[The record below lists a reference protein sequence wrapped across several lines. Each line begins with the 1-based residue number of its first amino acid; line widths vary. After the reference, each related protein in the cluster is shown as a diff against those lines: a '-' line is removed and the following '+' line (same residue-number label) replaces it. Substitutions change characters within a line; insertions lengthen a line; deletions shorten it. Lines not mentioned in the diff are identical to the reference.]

1 MNKKT
6 LSLTGLIAVIVL
18 CMFRYVFFGFYIEHM
33 DNVQNSCVEH
43 VGEAAFNV
51 LADSLEYVSSK
62 IELFE
67 LTDVD
72 DNLEN
77 IPKREI
83 VSQLSKFKNS
93 FYYVSSVYLALENG
107 QYFESTSQDADQL
120 GTENQEWYL
129 KTKRN
134 LKTNF
139 LTVTKKNKSTC
150 GIISSPFY
158 YKGKYEGVIAVE
170 IDNALFKKI
179 ADFFGDDLDQ
189 LIISDEENNPLF
201 LFDKN
206 FKENDKYNKLT
217 KTHYYMTHN
226 QKEQS
231 QFTVSTYTMRTGS
244 KPLYIALTWFFSF
257 VFVVTIGYTIWIKWK
272 NNKDFTVG
280 FFAFQIIAVMAVEI
294 TTCFIIY
301 FIAYDQHVKHH
312 ENVMEQF
319 EEQID
324 ANSKYTAE
332 TIWLKV
338 QEKKIFK
345 ENKLL
350 EPESESIKNLV
361 EILDNVSKKN
371 SHIINFFFISKDG
384 EYQNYPYNSS
394 YGARDLNFQINRRL
408 LNGSDRSTYVGTVDM
423 EDWMLKEYVFK
434 AKDDRNNYI
443 GTFGVNLK
451 FNLPDAEIAKYF
463 GNNEI
468 DNKVEYRDGI
478 VSEISKDG
486 EKTILN
492 YFVNNIQHDLLNE
505 QEYGIVS
512 FKFFDKDYFAFVSTL
527 KDDTKRLIPIL
538 LEDNNRLQIL
548 MAICLILSF
557 VGMILSVF
565 LAYKEKVDSITYENV
580 EDNYEVE
587 LMNNEDH
594 YYEMMKNDEEIKKG
608 MKVMKIFGKKPSQEF
623 GKKLDEYLK
632 RKKDDD
638 YLDF

>member
-18 CMFRYVFFGFYIEHM
+18 CMFRYVFFGFYIGHM
-33 DNVQNSCVEH
+33 DNVQSTCVEH
-43 VGEAAFNV
+43 ISETAFNV

-67 LTDVD
+67 FTDVD

-107 QYFESTSQDADQL
+107 QYYESTSQGADQL

-150 GIISSPFY
+150 GIIASPFY

-179 ADFFGDDLDQ
+179 ADFFGDDLAQ
-189 LIISDEENNPLF
+189 LVISDEDNNPLY

-206 FKENDKYNKLT
+206 FKENDKYNKFA
-217 KTHYYMTHN
+217 KTYYYMTHN

-231 QFTVSTYTMRTGS
+231 QFTVATYTMRTGS
-244 KPLYIALTWFFSF
+244 KPLHAALTWLFSL
-257 VFVVTIGYTIWIKWK
+257 VFVSTIGYTIWLKWK

-280 FFAFQIIAVMAVEI
+280 FFAFQIILVMAIEI
-294 TTCFIIY
+294 TTCFVIY
-301 FIAYDQHVKHH
+301 FINYNQHVKHH

-324 ANSKYTAE
+324 ANSKYLAE

-338 QEKKIFK
+338 QEKKVFK

-350 EPESESIKNLV
+350 DAGSESLNELV
-361 EILDNVSKKN
+361 DILNNVSRN
-371 SHIINFFFISKDG
+371 SSHIINFFFISKDG
-384 EYQNYPYNSS
+384 EYQNYPYNPS
-394 YGARDLNFQINRRL
+394 YEARDLNFQINRRL

-423 EDWMLKEYVFK
+423 EDWMLKEYVYK
-434 AKDDRNNYI
+434 VKDDRNNYI

-451 FNLPDAEIAKYF
+451 FNLTEAEIAKFF
-463 GNNEI
+463 GTNEI
-468 DNKVEYRDGI
+468 DSKLEYREGI
-478 VSEISKDG
+478 ISEITQDR
-486 EKTILN
+486 EKKILN
-492 YFVNNIQHDLLNE
+492 YHVNTLQHDMLKE
-505 QEYGIVS
+505 QQYGIIS
-512 FKFFDKDYFAFVSTL
+512 FKFFNKAYFAFVSTL

-538 LEDNNRLQIL
+538 LEDNDRLQIL
-548 MAICLILSF
+548 MSVCLILSI
-557 VGMILSVF
+557 VGMLLAIF

-594 YYEMMKNDEEIKKG
+594 FYEMMKNDEEIKKG
-608 MKVMKIFGKKPSQEF
+608 MKVMKIFGKKPSREF
-623 GKKLDEYLK
+623 GKKLTEYFK